1 MDASNLQ
8 ITIPTDR
15 DSATAQGLRYAELMA
30 AQPRRLRDPSDI
42 HTPTFIIHT
51 SGTGRARAF
60 CLRDFLL
67 RYPRVHVV
75 AHATDQNVDIVGE
88 NYDVAI
94 RAHSEPLPDSTLVQR
109 TLTPA
114 SRTSPPARAAG
125 LGQPPNRHS
134 TESHGESSVIG
145 PIGLPAQ
152 NMVCAWI
159 IASPILTSRSS
170 SPFRPML
177 CAVTRAPSSSKN
189 SSSAS
194 ISGSA
199 SEAAAHS

>member
-1 MDASNLQ
+1 MPPTRGTRLTSVNSSPSQVQSGALSDRAD
-8 ITIPTDR
+8 IP
-15 DSATAQGLRYAELMA
+15 
-30 AQPRRLRDPSDI
+30 
-42 HTPTFIIHT
+42 
-51 SGTGRARAF
+51 
-60 CLRDFLL
+60 
-67 RYPRVHVV
+67 
-75 AHATDQNVDIVGE
+75 
-88 NYDVAI
+88 
-94 RAHSEPLPDSTLVQR
+94 AHSKTRMVTARMIVATFAVPNLRKTTKAEIMGLCVR
-109 TLTPA
+109 EVA
-114 SRTSPPARAAG
+114 SRTSSPARAAG

-134 TESHGESSVIG
+134 NESHGESSVIG

-152 NMVCAWI
+152 NIVCAWI

-199 SEAAAHS
+199 SDAAAHS